1 MPEQVQKYLTKI
13 KEFWNRFDAKQ
24 KKIFISGFAF
34 VVVAIGILVFVMTRT
49 EYEMLIACSTAQE
62 AAEVKSLLDGNP
74 EIEYRITGNNKV
86 FEVVSEDYQNAFYL
100 LVENDV
106 PSTGYTWEDVT
117 AGNSWSTTN
126 SERKYQEKL
135 LKESRIETILKMY
148 EYVKNA
154 RVELSIPEENY
165 SVLGDDEETTANVT
179 LELSNSLPSGVGET
193 LAKTIAY
200 MVGNETTDHI
210 VILDTKMNVIF
221 SGRTGSNN
229 GSYEVTEQ
237 NKTTA
242 QMEDSLSNKLNTLL
256 LSVGPYDVATV
267 VPTLVVDYSVT
278 NTQKI
283 TYSIPEGR
291 EEGYKTEY
299 YYTYNEGSYTGGE
312 VGAASNDSEEGT
324 DYQLNN
330 GGTSSYSETIQELY
344 ALNEVVEQIQ
354 GESGVIQ
361 LKDSSLAISLTI
373 YKAYDEDVL
382 RNRGALDDISF
393 EQYKEEHEE
402 IVPVEVPDDL
412 YAFIEAASGIPSDNI
427 KIMINQIPFFIGSV
441 EETFN
446 WVRYV
451 PLLVLAIIVGLLAFV
466 VYRSTKA
473 VEVTEME
480 PELSVEALLEAT
492 KQQPLEDID
501 FMEKSEAR
509 KVIERFV
516 DENPEAVAVLL
527 RNWLDNGW
535 G

>member
-13 KEFWNRFDAKQ
+13 KEFWDKFDAKQ
-24 KKIFISGFAF
+24 KKIFISGLAV
-34 VVVAIGILVFVMTRT
+34 VVVAIGILIFVMTRT
-49 EYEMLIACSTAQE
+49 EYETLIACSTAQE
-62 AAEVKSLLDGNP
+62 AAEVKSLLDANSD
-74 EIEYRITGNNKV
+74 IEYRITGNNKV
-86 FEVVSEDYQNAFYL
+86 FEVVSEDYQDAFYL

-106 PSTGYTWEDVT
+106 PSTGYTWEDLT
-117 AGNSWSTTN
+117 SGNSWSTTN

-135 LKESRIETILKMY
+135 LKESKIETILKMY
-148 EYVKNA
+148 EYIKNA
-154 RVELSIPEENY
+154 RVELSIPEESY
-165 SVLGDDEETTANVT
+165 SVLSSDEETTANVT
-179 LELSNSLPSGVGET
+179 LELSSSLPSGVGET

-210 VILDTKMNVIF
+210 VIMDTKMNVIF
-221 SGRTGSNN
+221 SGRTGSST
-229 GSYEVTEQ
+229 GSYEVTDQ

-242 QMEDSLSNKLNTLL
+242 QMEESLSNKLNTLL

-283 TYSIPEGR
+283 TYSIPEDR

-299 YYTYNEGSYTGGE
+299 YYTYTEGSYTGGE

-324 DYQLNN
+324 DYELND

-361 LKDSSLAISLTI
+361 LENSSLAISLTI

-382 RNRGALDDISF
+382 RSKGALDDITF
-393 EQYKEEHEE
+393 EQYKEDHEA
-402 IVPVEVPDDL
+402 IVAVEVPDDL
-412 YAFIEAASGIPSDNI
+412 YDFLEAASGIPSDNI

-441 EETFN
+441 EESFN